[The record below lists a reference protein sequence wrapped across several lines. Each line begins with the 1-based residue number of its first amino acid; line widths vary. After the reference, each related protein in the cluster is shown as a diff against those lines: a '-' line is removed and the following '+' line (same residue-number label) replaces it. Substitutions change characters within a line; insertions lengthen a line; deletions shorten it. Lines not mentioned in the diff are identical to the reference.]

1 MPNLEIVKLILQNL
15 KKEEDLIEFVKD
27 RPGHDRRYAIDSTK
41 IQTELGWKPEFQ
53 FDSAIQQTIGW
64 YLENKNWWQR
74 IISGEYQNYYNL
86 QYTNRK

>member
-53 FDSAIQQTIGW
+53 FDSAIQQTIEW